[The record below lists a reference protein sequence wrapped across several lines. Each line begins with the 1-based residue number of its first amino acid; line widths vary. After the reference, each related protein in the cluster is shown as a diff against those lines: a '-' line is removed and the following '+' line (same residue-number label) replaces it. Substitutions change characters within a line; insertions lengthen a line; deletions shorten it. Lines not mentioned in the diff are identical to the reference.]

1 MRLVQFLLL
10 TCALGFSSTLTNTS
24 FGANDPNV
32 IIPANALSFDTQSI
46 SLSVLPGNQ
55 VQVVIDLDYDNGQET
70 TANGGISTASN
81 GNQNLTPFGYAG
93 VTLGTGDLFFYDP
106 SVPLTQ
112 SCANNNAGYCV
123 PAAQNSSLQYAVVL
137 DGGNG
142 LTTGAL
148 YQIGAGSGD
157 VSLENASTA
166 LGPKASGDTFRPQQT
181 VLVTANAGPLTD
193 WSGTERICDAATD
206 KGCVANGAQYAI
218 TLTFNAPAA
227 FISALTDGQ
236 LGVEFSAAD
245 CGNAVLAGNPT
256 PEPGTLGTIA
266 AGLGMLGFGLGRRRR
281 KN

>member
-10 TCALGFSSTLTNTS
+10 TCALGFASTLTNTG

-55 VQVVIDLDYDNGQET
+55 VQVVIDLDYDNGGAT
-70 TANGGISTASN
+70 INNYGVPN
-81 GNQNLTPFGYAG
+81 VNQNLEPFGYLNGSISLA
-93 VTLGTGDLFFYDP
+93 TGDLFFYDP

-148 YQIGAGSGD
+148 YQIGAGTGD

-166 LGPKASGDTFRPQQT
+166 LGRNASGDTFRPQQT

-266 AGLGMLGFGLGRRRR
+266 AGLGMVGFGLARRRR